1 MQISNEY
8 LEIRIKTGLEEKSRF
23 PRCIVHVLFFLFT
36 WFKTR
41 WIFDHAWSK
50 YMPPPS
56 AWSIT
61 YKYESLFEITTIIV
75 LTPNNQICMTTSAVG
90 ESRVPG
96 SRPNAS
102 SHGRKKLMLDTR
114 KKEDVVKLCKW
125 ITNTIYITVDQSCK
139 IVQRLT
145 DDHKIVFYAHKHGLN
160 LRLKP

>member
-1 MQISNEY
+1 MRHEHVRVEY
-8 LEIRIKTGLEEKSRF
+8 DKSHKTDLYWYYWVRG
-23 PRCIVHVLFFLFT
+23 
-36 WFKTR
+36 
-41 WIFDHAWSK
+41 
-50 YMPPPS
+50 
-56 AWSIT
+56 
-61 YKYESLFEITTIIV
+61 
-75 LTPNNQICMTTSAVG
+75 SAVG

-160 LRLKP
+160 LRLKPQDREQIQLAKLVEIIVDSSDTGITKHSWP